1 MLTGDKLPRALAA
14 GLVGGLAWIASLL
27 LLFGPAQAVLGSPA
41 HQSAKF
47 LFVMTEL
54 EPLPRA
60 AEAPWILPVGLLVI
74 GAVHGMAYR
83 FVRRA
88 LPGRAWWKKGL
99 SFGAVAWALMVP
111 WFAFYLP
118 WNVMREPA
126 PLVLLEMVL
135 WMGVLVIVGLT
146 IARVF
151 EWRLEG

>member
-1 MLTGDKLPRALAA
+1 MLTTDKLFRSLAA
-14 GLVGGLAWIASLL
+14 GLAGGLAWIAALMV
-27 LLFGPAQAVLGSPA
+27 LFGPAQAVLGNPA
-41 HQSAKF
+41 HQSEKF

-60 AEAPWILPVGLLVI
+60 AEHGWILPVGLLVI
-74 GAVHGMAYR
+74 GAVYGLAYR

-88 LPGRAWWKKGL
+88 LPSRAWWKKGL
-99 SFGAVAWALMVP
+99 SFGVVAWALMVP

-135 WMGVLVIVGLT
+135 WMGVLAIVGLT